1 VADSYIDPTVLDVLD
16 ATPRVLRELCGSAS
30 EDGLATPM
38 DKDWSPKHI
47 VAHILDVEDIAF
59 MQRIRRIV
67 EEDRPFIR
75 SIQPT
80 ERIDEAGYMNR
91 PVADLLDELQRRR
104 GADITWVR
112 SIEPSRLNRIGDHDE
127 AGEITASN
135 IVHYWA
141 THDLTHLHQLALMLR
156 SRLAGRVGNMQRFF
170 EEV

>member
-1 VADSYIDPTVLDVLD
+1 MASSDIDRAVLDVLA
-16 ATPRVLRELCGSAS
+16 ATPRVLRDLCGSAS
-30 EDGLATPM
+30 EAMLETPT
-38 DKDWSPKHI
+38 DKGWSPKHI

-59 MQRIRRIV
+59 MQRIRRII
-67 EEDRPFIR
+67 EEERPYMR
-75 SIQPT
+75 SITPT
-80 ERIDEAGYMNR
+80 ERIEEAGYMER

-104 GADITWVR
+104 GEDLAWVR
-112 SIEPSRLNRIGDHDE
+112 SIEPSQLDRIGEHDE

-156 SRLAGRVGNMQRFF
+156 STLADRVGNMQRFF

>member
-1 VADSYIDPTVLDVLD
+1 MADSHIDATVLDVLD
-16 ATPRVLRELCGSAS
+16 ATPRMLRTLCGSAS
-30 EDGLATPM
+30 EAALSTPL

-67 EEDRPFIR
+67 EEERPFIR
-75 SIQPT
+75 SIRPT
-80 ERIDEAGYMNR
+80 ERIDEAGYMER
-91 PVADLLDELQRRR
+91 PLVDLLDELQRRR
-104 GADITWVR
+104 REDIAWIR
-112 SIEPSRLNRIGDHDE
+112 SIEPSRLDRIGEHDE

-156 SRLAGRVGNMQRFF
+156 TSLAPRVGNMSRFF